1 MTKETC
7 VDSEI
12 GRIECT
18 VIDNLALSLKPKEYI
33 YSITEEELILDVAA
47 CNSYRKMTK
56 LLNRV
61 LHREENKSLKVST
74 ITEHIEAQGK
84 KINNHQHQVASEILQ
99 NVPGVSNSGIVES
112 LADIPANVRNPMSQ
126 CGTEAGMRTD
136 VFKDTIDEYNDGKED
151 CDKIKNQKLI
161 EDTEINPDEC
171 VYISIDDVG
180 VKHQKDTRKDGGTK
194 DGKYVENTV
203 IHIESREGKYTITD
217 IGMGNA
223 FTLLVAFLFS
233 NNLLENRFIYF
244 FSDGAQNIR
253 SNIEAFF
260 KPLCPYKLFLDWY
273 HLEKRMN
280 ELLSMALRG
289 TKEERH
295 NIRYVLDQKLWAGNF
310 EDAKTYLSG
319 LDKKYVKNV
328 KKLDEAIDYLTRK
341 ADYAAC
347 YALRKNLG
355 YRNSSNQA
363 EKDNDLV
370 VANRQKHNGMSW
382 SYDGSGALATI
393 TALSHNLETEEWTK
407 SQCIP
412 FKPVKIDESLVA

>member
-1 MTKETC
+1 MAKETC

-18 VIDNLALSLKPKEYI
+18 VVDKLALSLKPKEYI

-47 CNSYRKMTK
+47 CNSYRKMTN

-61 LHREENKSLKVST
+61 LHREEEKALKVTT
-74 ITEHIEAQGK
+74 ITEHIESQGQ
-84 KINNHQHQVASEILQ
+84 KINKRQHQVASEILQ
-99 NVPGVSNSGIVES
+99 NASWISDTGIVES
-112 LADIPANVRNPMSQ
+112 TAEIPANIKTPMSQ
-126 CGTEAGMRTD
+126 YGTGNEIKAD
-136 VFKDTIDEYNDGKED
+136 VFKETIDEYNDGKED

-161 EDTEINPDEC
+161 DDTEINPDEC

-180 VKHQKDTRKDGGTK
+180 VKHQKDTRKGGGKK

-203 IHIESREGKYTITD
+203 IHIESKEGKYTITD
-217 IGMGNA
+217 IGMKNA

-233 NNLLENRFIYF
+233 NNLLENRFLYF

-253 SNIEAFF
+253 SNIELFF

-295 NIRYVLDQKLWAGNF
+295 NIRYTLDQKLWAGNF

-319 LDKKYVKNV
+319 LDKKNVKNV

-393 TALSHNLETEEWTK
+393 TALSHNLETEEWIK
-407 SQCIP
+407 NQRIP
-412 FKPVKIDESLVA
+412 FKPVKKDESLVA

>member
-370 VANRQKHNGMSW
+370 ELLTGKNTMV
-382 SYDGSGALATI
+382 
-393 TALSHNLETEEWTK
+393 
-407 SQCIP
+407 
-412 FKPVKIDESLVA
+412 

>member
-1 MTKETC
+1 MT
-7 VDSEI
+7 
-12 GRIECT
+12 
-18 VIDNLALSLKPKEYI
+18 N
-33 YSITEEELILDVAA
+33 
-47 CNSYRKMTK
+47 

-61 LHREENKSLKVST
+61 LHRDEDKSLRVST
-74 ITEHIEAQGK
+74 ITEHIESQGK
-84 KINNHQHQVASEILQ
+84 KINNHQHQVASDILQ
-99 NVPGVSNSGIVES
+99 SVPGISDSGIVES
-112 LADIPANVRNPMSQ
+112 PDDIPAGIRKPMSQ
-126 CGTEAGMRTD
+126 CGTEGRKRAD
-136 VFKDTIDEYNDGKED
+136 AFKDTIDKYNDGKEE

-161 EDTEINPDEC
+161 DDTEINPDEC

-194 DGKYVENTV
+194 DGRYVENTV
-203 IHIESREGKYTITD
+203 IHIESKEGKYTITD
-217 IGMGNA
+217 IGMKNA

-233 NNLLENRFIYF
+233 NNLLENRLIYF
-244 FSDGAQNIR
+244 FTDGAQNIR

-295 NIRYVLDQKLWAGNF
+295 NIRYTLDQKLWAGNF

-319 LDKKYVKNV
+319 LDKKNIKNAG
-328 KKLDEAIDYLTRK
+328 KLDEAIDYLTRK

-393 TALSHNLETEEWTK
+393 TAISHNLETKEWIENRR
-407 SQCIP
+407 IP
-412 FKPVKIDESLVA
+412 FAPVTENKPLAA

>member
-1 MTKETC
+1 M
-7 VDSEI
+7 
-12 GRIECT
+12 
-18 VIDNLALSLKPKEYI
+18 
-33 YSITEEELILDVAA
+33 ILGVAA
-47 CNSYRKMTK
+47 CNSYRKMTQ

-61 LHREENKSLKVST
+61 LHREEEKSLKVST
-74 ITEHIEAQGK
+74 IMEHVEAQGR
-84 KINNHQHQVASEILQ
+84 KIKDHQHQAASEILQ
-99 NVPGVSNSGIVES
+99 NVPGVSAAGVVESPDEVSVNARNPVSRAGSGIE
-112 LADIPANVRNPMSQ
+112 
-126 CGTEAGMRTD
+126 TKEEA
-136 VFKDTIDEYNDGKED
+136 FQETIDKYNEGKED
-151 CDKIKNQKLI
+151 CDRIKNQKLI
-161 EDTEINPDEC
+161 DDTEINPDEC

-203 IHIESREGKYTITD
+203 IHIESKEGKYTITD
-217 IGMGNA
+217 IGMKNA

-233 NNLLENRFIYF
+233 NGLLENRFLYF

-253 SNIEAFF
+253 SNIELFF

-280 ELLSMALRG
+280 ELLSMALKG
-289 TKEERH
+289 TKEQRH
-295 NIRYVLDQKLWAGNF
+295 NIRYVLNQKLWAGNF
-310 EDAKTYLSG
+310 GDAREYLSS
-319 LDKKYVKNV
+319 LDKKNIKNQ
-328 KKLDEAIDYLTRK
+328 KKLDEAIDYLKRK

-355 YRNSSNQA
+355 YNNSSNQA

-393 TALSHNLETEEWTK
+393 TAMSHNLETNEWIENRH
-407 SQCIP
+407 IP
-412 FKPVKIDESLVA
+412 FKPVTKDEPLAA

>member
-370 VANRQKHNGMSW
+370 V
-382 SYDGSGALATI
+382 
-393 TALSHNLETEEWTK
+393 
-407 SQCIP
+407 
-412 FKPVKIDESLVA
+412 